1 MGITGREKKGWMGN
15 TNKDGKNK
23 GGVEGKRGETG
34 MKGNVEGGQRRKLE
48 KRTGVGKKEG
58 SET

>member
-1 MGITGREKKGWMGN
+1 MGN
-15 TNKDGKNK
+15 TNKDGKSK